1 MNKLLNL
8 LPVVAI
14 VGVGFIAWQRYQ
26 GSQAASR
33 PDYESSTAADP
44 SRPTGQAPQTTRH
57 QVKRVTD
64 GDTIVLDNGD
74 KIRFCGIDAPETQH
88 GNKPGQPLG
97 EESKANLQKL
107 IDAAGGTVLVMGNER
122 DRYDRIVAEIFTKV
136 AGSEEEK
143 YLNGEQVRSGLAY
156 DYKQYSK
163 SCLNHDV
170 IETSEERAKAE
181 KKGVWSGSYQKP
193 WDFRKVQRE
202 R

>member
-1 MNKLLNL
+1 M
-8 LPVVAI
+8 
-14 VGVGFIAWQRYQ
+14 
-26 GSQAASR
+26 
-33 PDYESSTAADP
+33 
-44 SRPTGQAPQTTRH
+44 
-57 QVKRVTD
+57 TD

-97 EESKANLQKL
+97 EESKANLQRL
-107 IDAAGGTVLVMGNER
+107 IDAAGGTVLVMEGDR
-122 DRYDRIVAEIFTKV
+122 DRYGRIVAEIFTKV
-136 AGSEEEK
+136 AGSQEEK

>member
-14 VGVGFIAWQRYQ
+14 AGVGFFAWNQYR
-26 GSQAASR
+26 STQATSR
-33 PDYESSTAADP
+33 PDYENSTTADP

-107 IDAAGGTVLVMGNER
+107 IDAAGGTVLVMGTDR
-122 DRYDRIVAEIFTKV
+122 DRYGRIVAEIFTKV

-170 IETSEERAKAE
+170 IATSEERAIAE

-193 WDFRKVQRE
+193 WDFRRAN

>member
-14 VGVGFIAWQRYQ
+14 AGVGFFAWNQYR
-26 GSQAASR
+26 STQATSR
-33 PDYESSTAADP
+33 PDYENSTTADP

-107 IDAAGGTVLVMGNER
+107 IDAAGGTVLVMEGER
-122 DRYDRIVAEIFTKV
+122 DRYGRIVGEVFTKV
-136 AGSEEEK
+136 SGSEEEK

>member
-33 PDYESSTAADP
+33 PDYESSTATAQ
-44 SRPTGQAPQTTRH
+44 SQPTGQLPQTTKH

-64 GDTIVLDNGD
+64 GDTITLDNGD
-74 KIRFCGIDAPETQH
+74 KIRFCGIDAPE
-88 GNKPGQPLG
+88 KAQPLG
-97 EESKANLQKL
+97 AESKANLQKL
-107 IDAAGGTVLVMGNER
+107 IDAAGGTVLVMEGER
-122 DRYDRIVAEIFTKV
+122 DRYGRIVGEVFTKV
-136 AGSEEEK
+136 SGSEEEK

-156 DYKQYSK
+156 HYKQYSN
-163 SCLNHDV
+163 SCVNRDV

>member
-1 MNKLLNL
+1 MKRKVLMNLI
-8 LPVVAI
+8 PASVI
-14 VGVGFIAWQRYQ
+14 VILAGVIGVQTWQR
-26 GSQAASR
+26 SQAAR
-33 PDYESSTAADP
+33 PNYENSSATNQ

-88 GNKPGQPLG
+88 GKKPGQPLG

-107 IDAAGGTVLVMGNER
+107 IDAAGGTVLVMEGDR
-122 DRYDRIVAEIFTKV
+122 DRYGRSVAEIFTEV

-156 DYKQYSK
+156 HYKQYSN
-163 SCLNHDV
+163 SCANRDV
-170 IETSEERAKAE
+170 IATSEERAITE

-193 WDFRKVQRE
+193 WDFRRAN

>member
-33 PDYESSTAADP
+33 PDYESSTATAQ
-44 SRPTGQAPQTTRH
+44 SQPTGQLPQTTKH

-64 GDTIVLDNGD
+64 GDTITLDNGD
-74 KIRFCGIDAPETQH
+74 KIRFCGIDAPE
-88 GNKPGQPLG
+88 KAQPLG
-97 EESKANLQKL
+97 AESKANLQKL
-107 IDAAGGTVLVMGNER
+107 IDAAGGTVLVMEGER
-122 DRYDRIVAEIFTKV
+122 DRYGRIVGEVFTKV
-136 AGSEEEK
+136 SGSEEEK

-156 DYKQYSK
+156 HYKQYSN
-163 SCLNHDV
+163 SCVNHDV
-170 IETSEERAKAE
+170 IATSEERAIAE

-193 WDFRKVQRE
+193 WDFRRAN

>member
-33 PDYESSTAADP
+33 PDYESSTATAQ
-44 SRPTGQAPQTTRH
+44 SQPTGQLPQTTKH

-74 KIRFCGIDAPETQH
+74 KIRFCGIDAPE
-88 GNKPGQPLG
+88 KAQPLG
-97 EESKANLQKL
+97 AESKANLQKL
-107 IDAAGGTVLVMGNER
+107 IDAAGGTVLVMEGER
-122 DRYDRIVAEIFTKV
+122 DRYGRIVGEVFTKV
-136 AGSEEEK
+136 SGSEEEK